1 MTLSSI
7 NSLSK
12 NENKTLLFTSKDI
25 ANSSNVVEIT
35 SPRNG
40 TKDKIIIPVSNK
52 DKIIIPVNKTR
63 NKRCCNCLLF
73 FKK

>member
-1 MTLSSI
+1 MTLPSI
-7 NSLSK
+7 NPLSK

-35 SPRNG
+35 SPRKG
-40 TKDKIIIPVSNK
+40 NK

-63 NKRCCNCLLF
+63 RYCNCLLF

>member
-25 ANSSNVVEIT
+25 STSSNVVEIT

-40 TKDKIIIPVSNK
+40 TKDKIIIPVNK
-52 DKIIIPVNKTR
+52 SR

>member
-12 NENKTLLFTSKDI
+12 NKNKTLLFISKDI
-25 ANSSNVVEIT
+25 STSSNVVEIT
-35 SPRNG
+35 SPRKG
-40 TKDKIIIPVSNK
+40 NK

>member
-25 ANSSNVVEIT
+25 STSSNVVEIT
-35 SPRNG
+35 SPRKG
-40 TKDKIIIPVSNK
+40 NK

-63 NKRCCNCLLF
+63 RYCNCLLF

>member
-25 ANSSNVVEIT
+25 SSSSNVVEIT

-40 TKDKIIIPVSNK
+40 TKDKIIIPVNK
-52 DKIIIPVNKTR
+52 SR

>member
-25 ANSSNVVEIT
+25 STSSNVVEIT

-40 TKDKIIIPVSNK
+40 TKDKIIIPVNK
-52 DKIIIPVNKTR
+52 SR
-63 NKRCCNCLLF
+63 NKRCCNGLLF

>member
-1 MTLSSI
+1 MTLPSI
-7 NSLSK
+7 NPLSK

-35 SPRNG
+35 SPRKG
-40 TKDKIIIPVSNK
+40 NK

>member
-1 MTLSSI
+1 MTLPSI
-7 NSLSK
+7 NPLSK

-35 SPRNG
+35 SPRKG
-40 TKDKIIIPVSNK
+40 NK

-63 NKRCCNCLLF
+63 NKSCCNCLLF